1 MLKLIISFL
10 TYCSLCACS
19 GSDSNTAT
27 ITPPINCTMNV
38 SGNSITNVNQSVC
51 DYTITATGSNISID
65 SAAFVDELI
74 IDGSNNLIRF
84 SSSSNITVITV
95 NGNDNI
101 LQCTGCQFLTI
112 DNDNGLGNSTI
123 INQLIIL

>member
-1 MLKLIISFL
+1 MLKFITSFL
-10 TYCSLCACS
+10 TCCALCACS
-19 GSDSNTAT
+19 GSDSNTA

-38 SGNSITNVNQSVC
+38 SGNSITNVSQSVC

-84 SSSSNITVITV
+84 SNSSNIMVITV

-112 DNDNGLGNSTI
+112 DNDNGLGNGTI